1 MEWFDYVVLG
11 SGAGGATAFVESAAK
26 YKTLLV
32 EEGEFTADE
41 IKNSTVKKVFRSL
54 YRDGGIRPAIGLPSI
69 AIGEGKC
76 IGGSTEINGGLFWR
90 TPKNIVEEW
99 RTIGHDFAASE
110 TFEQIFGELENELS
124 VCEDELLDSYD
135 EDSALLLKACKEK
148 GWLIVPAKRMMKK
161 CVKSNLCAS
170 GCPSG
175 AKQTMSRTFIK
186 TGLINGGTLIS
197 GWRAESIS
205 IVEDVIQIK
214 LVDQSGLTK
223 TIFTKYLT
231 ISCGA
236 IETRRLLIRSGL
248 MKETFGKISFHANAK
263 LIAKFKGKLNA
274 HLGTIFTHQLQE
286 FLADGFLF
294 MPTNFNRAYLAMASS
309 TINSSVYRQLV
320 EESDYVGM
328 FTAQFRTN
336 GKLID
341 VRITKNRFLLLSY
354 LTRSD
359 LKKIK
364 HYLNIS
370 CDLLFSAGAEYIQ
383 LPIPGTSPIHSM
395 QEAKVVINRV
405 NRGRLSLSTVHLMSS
420 LPIPVFGSKTV
431 STLDHKGRLNRYP
444 RINVMDAS
452 ILPTSIGE
460 SPQATIM
467 AMVRMFCKDIFKV
480 KT

>member
-1 MEWFDYVVLG
+1 
-11 SGAGGATAFVESAAK
+11 
-26 YKTLLV
+26 
-32 EEGEFTADE
+32 
-41 IKNSTVKKVFRSL
+41 
-54 YRDGGIRPAIGLPSI
+54 
-69 AIGEGKC
+69 
-76 IGGSTEINGGLFWR
+76 
-90 TPKNIVEEW
+90 
-99 RTIGHDFAASE
+99 
-110 TFEQIFGELENELS
+110 
-124 VCEDELLDSYD
+124 
-135 EDSALLLKACKEK
+135 
-148 GWLIVPAKRMMKK
+148 
-161 CVKSNLCAS
+161 
-170 GCPSG
+170 
-175 AKQTMSRTFIK
+175 
-186 TGLINGGTLIS
+186 
-197 GWRAESIS
+197 
-205 IVEDVIQIK
+205 
-214 LVDQSGLTK
+214 
-223 TIFTKYLT
+223 
-231 ISCGA
+231 
-236 IETRRLLIRSGL
+236 

-286 FLADGFLF
+286 FLSDGFLF

-370 CDLLFSAGAEYIQ
+370 CDLLFKAGAEYIQ